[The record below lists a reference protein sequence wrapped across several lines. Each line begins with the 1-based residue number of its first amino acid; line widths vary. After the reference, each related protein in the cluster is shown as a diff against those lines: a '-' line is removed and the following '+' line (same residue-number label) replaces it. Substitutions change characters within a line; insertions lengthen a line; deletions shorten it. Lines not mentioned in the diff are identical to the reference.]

1 VLAPSLWST
10 SWRCESH
17 GDVAPLHAVAPVT
30 GEAVRVGVLHSRVPV
45 WLLWPLPPGWL
56 VTGIAWAGDER
67 APAVASAVALSG
79 PALVGGP
86 ADLVL
91 VAEEPGVGVASGLA
105 GRELVDPD
113 PSTMAGPP
121 ATRVA
126 TGGRPAPL
134 WSVPTA
140 GPRSGPRSGLTAGPS
155 GTVSDAAVSN
165 AAVSDAAV
173 SDAAVYAGEA
183 AGCWLWALA
192 WPSETGLE
200 LYDGA
205 ELVDLRD
212 PGHPLDL
219 PFGAASPR
227 LPH

>member
-1 VLAPSLWST
+1 VKSLPCCPRCHSDLLAPSLWST

-30 GEAVRVGVLHSRVPV
+30 GEAVRTGVERSRVPV

-140 GPRSGPRSGLTAGPS
+140 EPRSGPMAGPS
-155 GTVSDAAVSN
+155 GT
-165 AAVSDAAV
+165 VSDAAV

-183 AGCWLWALA
+183 SGCWLWALA